1 VPAANPRDAGRDAV
15 LSLRNTI
22 KERTAALLQR
32 DPERL
37 AQAVELGLVSKGW
50 LEDPTGQ
57 PISTATPTEVVERY
71 LERSVEQRPSM
82 LAALGLSAIQIL
94 SSGDEEDG
102 ATGEQ
107 ILAVVFTDLEGF
119 TRFTA
124 EEGDEAAS
132 QLLDRHRREV
142 GPVIRSRGGRIVKRL
157 GDGLLVTF
165 LEPDAAVLCCLELLD
180 HQPDPLRLRAG
191 VHVGD
196 VVLAADDVVGHTVN
210 VAARVTESAKGGQL
224 LATTEVRAA
233 CDLPRVRFGRARRR
247 SFKGVGEPVS
257 VCPVDWS

>member
-1 VPAANPRDAGRDAV
+1 MSAPNARDAGRDAV
-15 LSLRNTI
+15 VSLRNTI

-32 DPERL
+32 DPDRL
-37 AQAVELGLVSKGW
+37 AQAVELGLVSKDW

-94 SSGDEEDG
+94 SSGDEDERG
-102 ATGEQ
+102 TGEQ
-107 ILAVVFTDLEGF
+107 RLAVVFTDLEGF
-119 TRFTA
+119 TRYTA
-124 EEGDEAAS
+124 DEGDEAATE
-132 QLLDRHRREV
+132 LLDRHRREV

-157 GDGLLVTF
+157 GDGLLLTF
-165 LEPDAAVLCCLELLD
+165 LEPEAAVLCCLELMD
-180 HQPDPLRLRAG
+180 HQPHPLRLRAG

-210 VAARVTESAKGGQL
+210 VAARVTESARGDQV

-233 CDLPRVRFGRARRR
+233 CHLPKVTFGRARRR
-247 SFKGVGEPVS
+247 SFKGLGEAVS
-257 VCPVDWS
+257 VCTVDWA